1 MSNVLFDLKQAEKM
15 GYATKEDIEEAKR
28 LEAEAIEVG
37 LEGCTLDEN
46 TLENKWLP
54 IVFNL
59 ELDTINMIHDV
70 ANMANYLRRLVPD
83 VVEEEQKENSRYS
96 KEMLEEMKKR
106 FNKLKGKA
114 YCTEAYTSA
123 KIEGAEIS
131 YNKFDD
137 IYKSI
142 CKEEERAKGIEKY
155 NRLSEEEKQS
165 FNMVLFGLK
174 ADNLIQS
181 GSWISEEHDHRKYL
195 RELWEILMGKKKSE
209 DLTPFNMNYNNEN
222 IEGTQWRTGN
232 IAVTQYNEVTHRP
245 CNYEEL
251 DGAMERL
258 FKYEDT
264 DKVCLDEQNEKIEQL
279 GEFERR
285 ILKSCVI
292 SFYLLNIHPFCDGC
306 GRLTRLTQ
314 RRYLIDNVSYIFEY
328 VKLSKQISNSKDRYY
343 EALRKS
349 EDTYYTDKVIDIT
362 PYIRYMLK
370 ITCDAIVE
378 AVECINY

>member
-1 MSNVLFDLKQAEKM
+1 MSNVLFDLRQAEKM
-15 GYATKEDIEEAKR
+15 GYATKEDIEEANR

-37 LEGCTLDEN
+37 LDGCTLDEN

-59 ELDTINMIHDV
+59 ETDTINKIHDV

-83 VVEEEQKENSRYS
+83 IAEEEQKENSRYS

-106 FNKLKGKA
+106 FNKLKRKA
-114 YCTEAYTSA
+114 YSIEAYNSA
-123 KIEGAEIS
+123 KIEGAVIS
-131 YNKFDD
+131 YSKFDD
-137 IYKSI
+137 IYKCI
-142 CKEEERAKGIEKY
+142 CNEDKRTEGIEKY
-155 NRLSEEEKQS
+155 NSLSEEEKQS
-165 FNMVLFGLK
+165 FNMILFGLK

-181 GSWISEEHDHRKYL
+181 GSWISEEHDHKKYL
-195 RELWEILMGKKKSE
+195 RELWEIMMGKQKSN
-209 DLTPFNMNYNNEN
+209 DLAQFEMNYYNKD

-232 IAVTQYNEVTHRP
+232 IVVTQYNEITHRP
-245 CNYEEL
+245 CNYEGL
-251 DGAMERL
+251 DEAMERL
-258 FKYEDT
+258 FNYEDM
-264 DKVCLDEQNEKIEQL
+264 DKVCLDETNEKIEQL

-328 VKLSKQISNSKDRYY
+328 VKFSKQISNSKDAYY

-362 PYIRYMLK
+362 PYIKYLLRVA
-370 ITCDAIVE
+370 CDAIVE
-378 AVECINY
+378 AVESINY